1 MSNTTA
7 FHPRRLLI
15 VDDERD
21 FVASLADILE
31 DFGYQVD
38 IATTAAE
45 AIKLIQT
52 TTYDGAVVDYRM
64 PELNG
69 IELHHRLREI
79 QGDLATILLT
89 AYADSHTHQAAEEA
103 GFWFVIEKPLDVPAI
118 AEKLEGLTRRPLL
131 LVVDDEPDLCV
142 NLQQLFHQHQ
152 IRTAVCTRLEQAM
165 KLVEKRHF
173 DMVLLDVRFPEG
185 SPLPLIELIQ
195 KQTIPAKILLM
206 TGQAHEGDA
215 DLENMGAL
223 GLSHIH
229 FKPMDMAH
237 LIQDIVPP
245 DSPSSLI

>member
-1 MSNTTA
+1 MNNFTA
-7 FHPRRLLI
+7 AQPRRLLI

-31 DFGYQVD
+31 EFGYQVD
-38 IATTAAE
+38 IATTASE
-45 AIKLIQT
+45 AVKLIQS
-52 TTYDGAVVDYRM
+52 TTYDAAVVDYRM

-69 IELHHRLREI
+69 IELHRRLREI

-89 AYADSHTHQAAEEA
+89 AYADQHTHQAAEAA
-103 GFWFVIEKPLDVPAI
+103 GFWLVIEKPLDVPDI
-118 AEKLEGLTRRPLL
+118 AAKLEGLTQRPLL

-152 IRTAVCTRLEQAM
+152 IRTATCTRLDQAM
-165 KLVEKRHF
+165 KTVKNRHF

-185 SPLPLIELIQ
+185 SPLPLLELLQ
-195 KQTIPAKILLM
+195 KQNKPAKVLLM

-215 DLENMGAL
+215 DLAKL
-223 GLSHIH
+223 GHLGVSRVH

-237 LIQDIVPP
+237 LIRDIVPT
-245 DSPSSLI
+245 DSL